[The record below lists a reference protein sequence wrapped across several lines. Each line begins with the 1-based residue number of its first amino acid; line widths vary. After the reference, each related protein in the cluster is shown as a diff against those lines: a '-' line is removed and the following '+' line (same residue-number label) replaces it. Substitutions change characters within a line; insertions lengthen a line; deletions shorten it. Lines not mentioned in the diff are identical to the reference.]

1 MYKIR
6 RILKQLWTDLFWI
19 TIFITLKAQMG
30 LLRFNKENINSEKN
44 IKMSLLCL
52 STRVTVSHSMTN
64 NNTSNYLATD
74 AVRIFA
80 ILTLRETV

>member
-1 MYKIR
+1 MYKIQ

-44 IKMSLLCL
+44 IKMSL
-52 STRVTVSHSMTN
+52 
-64 NNTSNYLATD
+64 
-74 AVRIFA
+74 
-80 ILTLRETV
+80 